1 MVDCFDRIAVQMTEL
16 ALEPVRLLAQRTMLA
31 SVSLRTPSSGRL
43 FLITIAKRFPEASRE
58 ASSRAP
64 GRQGQRGVKPAY
76 VWDVREID
84 QEGEPLAGGQHRS
97 STPGTVH
104 VDPEDAYWAAVNGVC
119 QLTKASPVGAP
130 SHS

>member
-58 ASSRAP
+58 ASPMPP
-64 GRQGQRGVKPAY
+64 GRQGQGGVKPAY
-76 VWDVREID
+76 VWDVQEID
-84 QEGEPLAGGQHRS
+84 QEGEPLEGGQQRR
-97 STPGTVH
+97 STPGAVH
-104 VDPEDAYWAAVNGVC
+104 ADPEDAYWAAVNGVC
-119 QLTKASPVGAP
+119 QLSTSGQ
-130 SHS
+130 S